1 MSAEIAGAAPAA
13 LALEDLTIEE
23 ALDGR
28 ESALDFI
35 ARKQPEIDEARK
47 ALADYETIIQLRMEQ
62 AGAKK
67 FERGDWRG
75 EFKMKKN
82 GSASVFQPDILRAA
96 IEKTGLVPVKQL
108 EDALK
113 IIVPPPVV
121 KADLKLLRK
130 LADYGAEV
138 DKQIRIHV
146 IEAREFEVFTLERI
160 PRNVTPLLPEVKG

>member
-75 EFKMKKN
+75 VFKRVKS
-82 GSASVFQPDILRAA
+82 GAA
-96 IEKTGLVPVKQL
+96 KAFEDALCRTEISNAGLVPQS
-108 EDALK
+108 EIDDAFK
-113 IIVPPPVV
+113 VVIAEPTV
-121 KADLKLLRK
+121 KADLRKLRK
-130 LADYGAEV
+130 LAEYGESVAAI
-138 DKQIRIHV
+138 IRAHI
-146 IEAREFEVFTLERI
+146 IEPYEREVFILERI